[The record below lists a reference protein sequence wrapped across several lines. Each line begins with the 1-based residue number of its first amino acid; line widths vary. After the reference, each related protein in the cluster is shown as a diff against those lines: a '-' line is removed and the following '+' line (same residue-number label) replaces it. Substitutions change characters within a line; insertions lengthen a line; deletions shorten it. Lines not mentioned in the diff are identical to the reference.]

1 MKNKMLMLGSMGAV
15 LLSAALLITP
25 ASASASSFCTDC
37 AKLINGTVLVVS
49 ECKVSATVSECY
61 CPLQPPLYFNNC
73 LPPSA
78 AATPL
83 K

>member
-25 ASASASSFCTDC
+25 ARASVSSFCTTC
-37 AKLINGTVLVVS
+37 AKLINGTTLEVADCKAVATT
-49 ECKVSATVSECY
+49 ECF
-61 CPLQPPLYFNNC
+61 CPLQPLLFYNNC
-73 LPPSA
+73 IPPST